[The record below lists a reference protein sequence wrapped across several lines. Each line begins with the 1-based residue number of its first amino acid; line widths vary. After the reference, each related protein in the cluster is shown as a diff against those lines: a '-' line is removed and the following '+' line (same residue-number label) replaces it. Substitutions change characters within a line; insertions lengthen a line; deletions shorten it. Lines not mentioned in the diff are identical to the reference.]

1 MGLAYENL
9 DDETRRLMIQEIDRD
24 VGDNTI
30 YISNYFQDDAKDAWI
45 ELLNQAANQSDDD
58 WLIYSV
64 ETGGLLKTH
73 TLRANAKKGFIQV
86 KVPHTAAMN
95 ISEGQFNQ
103 FYIRALCVRADAE
116 GFDLEVYR
124 AKAVEN
130 PRDDAYPIGS
140 KVDPLQLLEELREN
154 KGAGSTIAQ
163 PNSGRSVRLVK
174 KQS

>member
-24 VGDNTI
+24 VGDDTI
-30 YISNYFQDDAKDAWI
+30 YISKHLQDDAKDTWI
-45 ELLNQAANQSDDD
+45 ELMKEAAGQNNDD
-58 WLIYSV
+58 WL
-64 ETGGLLKTH
+64 TGKIELSGMLKTH
-73 TLRANAKKGFIQV
+73 TVRKSAKSDLIQV
-86 KVPHTAAMN
+86 KVPHTAAMTN
-95 ISEGQFNQ
+95 GEGQFNQ
-103 FYIRALCVRADAE
+103 FYIRALCLRADAD

-124 AKAVEN
+124 AKDVAN

-140 KVDPLQLLEELREN
+140 RVNPSEILEELRAT
-154 KGAGSTIAQ
+154 KGVESTFAQ